1 MMIAILFSL
10 QLYYTVDFGETFT
23 MLQSYVKSF
32 SWSSPGDANMPVHL
46 YVERKDPT
54 SNYQRIYAICKT
66 ALENNREFSFFL
78 HLFVCNRFIVGHF
91 YERCAIA
98 ER

>member
-1 MMIAILFSL
+1 MLIVILFSL
-10 QLYYTVDFGETFT
+10 QLYYTVDFGETFA

-54 SNYQRIYAICKT
+54 SNYQSRIYVICKI
-66 ALENNREFSFFL
+66 ALESNRTFSFSTL
-78 HLFVCNRFIVGHF
+78 IRL
-91 YERCAIA
+91 
-98 ER
+98 